1 MCGRLCV
8 VVLVSME
15 SLVGVGDG
23 GRWMMGSRCQVCG
36 DVVGVGV
43 ASAKRRKLASL
54 VRGVCVSKG
63 SVYLCG
69 ESVGALTMVESMGV
83 LVVRLLLRLSR
94 FVWLRV
100 VFEDDCVGRGVWLL

>member
-23 GRWMMGSRCQVCG
+23 GRWMMGSRCLVCG

-43 ASAKRRKLASL
+43 ASAKRRKLASS
-54 VRGVCVSKG
+54 VRGVCVSVDGGKAL
-63 SVYLCG
+63 VICA
-69 ESVGALTMVESMGV
+69 ESRWGL
-83 LVVRLLLRLSR
+83 
-94 FVWLRV
+94 
-100 VFEDDCVGRGVWLL
+100 